1 MCKVCEV
8 LTLVAE
14 TYGYTWEQ
22 VSRANANMV
31 MTNDSYAQIAQRH
44 QLPVE
49 IVRKLARRLRPRSRS
64 PQPRSTT
71 PRGKGNPT

>member
-14 TYGYTWEQ
+14 TYGYTYEQ

-31 MTNDSYAQIAQRH
+31 MTDDSYAQIAQRH

-64 PQPRSTT
+64 RPDRTMERTCP
-71 PRGKGNPT
+71 